1 MSEDQEI
8 EVQET
13 DTLADALNAAFDHI
27 DSGGKAPDVVDVDAV
42 VSDTEPVDVEAI
54 EADVDEASETT
65 LESSEPVEVDQDEPE
80 TPVDNATDDHTAQAP
95 SSWKKDISE
104 KWSELPP
111 EVRAEIHRRES
122 DYHKGIE
129 QYKQAAEQ
137 AEYLQQAIA
146 PYMQNIQASGVPP
159 AQALQHLLGV
169 EHTLRNGTAE
179 QKTKLIAEIARDY
192 GVNLE
197 DITPAPPLDPQVQQ
211 LIQQNRHLQQFQQT
225 VQQQQQ
231 SAVKS
236 EIERFR
242 DNPENVHFEEVRED
256 MAVLLET
263 GRAANLQDA
272 YDMAVW
278 MRPEIRQTLVQTQRA
293 EAEKRAAEQQRK
305 QRAKT
310 AAGSVKGSA
319 NSKAT
324 SVSSNASLRDTLT
337 AALDGDI

>member
-13 DTLADALNAAFDHI
+13 DTLADALNAAFDNI
-27 DSGGKAPDVVDVDAV
+27 ESGGETPAVVDVDDV
-42 VSDTEPVDVEAI
+42 VSETEAAAVEPAQEDVGEAI
-54 EADVDEASETT
+54 EATV
-65 LESSEPVEVDQDEPE
+65 ESSEPVEANQDEPE
-80 TPVDNATDDHTAQAP
+80 TPVDDATDDHTAQAP

-111 EVRAEIHRRES
+111 DVRAEIHRRES

-129 QYKQAAEQ
+129 QYKQAVEQ
-137 AEYLQQAIA
+137 VEYLQQAIA

-179 QKTKLIAEIARDY
+179 QKTNIIAEIARDY
-192 GVNLE
+192 GIDLSAV
-197 DITPAPPLDPQVQQ
+197 TPAPPVDPQMQQ
-211 LIQQNRHLQQFQQT
+211 LMQQNRQLQQFQQT

-231 SAVKS
+231 NAVKS
-236 EIERFR
+236 EIEKFR
-242 DNPENVHFEEVRED
+242 DNPENTHFETVRED

-278 MRPEIRQTLVQTQRA
+278 MRPDIRKTLVQQQRT

-310 AAGSVKGSA
+310 AAGSVRGSA

-324 SVSSNASLRDTLT
+324 SVGSNASLRDTLT

>member
-179 QKTKLIAEIARDY
+179 QKTRLIAEIARDY
-192 GVNLE
+192 GIDLE